1 MAVPVATGLSSGS
14 PGWVC
19 CSWGPDGI
27 DTQTVPVMSSYH
39 SILSRM
45 LRGESKSAVAT
56 GLDDSTLFFATDNA
70 VPVKDG
76 EEGQGPEQLD
86 LRITLVDAAW
96 ATRARMG
103 GWGVLTPACRVQSE
117 EWQVSTSTS

>member
-1 MAVPVATGLSSGS
+1 
-14 PGWVC
+14 
-19 CSWGPDGI
+19 
-27 DTQTVPVMSSYH
+27 
-39 SILSRM
+39 M
-45 LRGESKSAVAT
+45 LRGERKSTVAT

-103 GWGVLTPACRVQSE
+103 EMGGFDAGLSSPVRGMAGQYVNQLMINRSRRRGTGRHDGSDM
-117 EWQVSTSTS
+117 